1 MSELEK
7 YQQIFER
14 DPTDLQ
20 AFNNVC
26 EAAEKAKDYE
36 YLTELLKYRTQIT
49 GDQAEIVDLLFRAG
63 VVYLEKMD
71 DVPRGVEVLLQAF
84 DIDQAHA
91 GIGARLENAY
101 IEAGDFEAALAII
114 EGRLNAI
121 GSSDIAGTQLSIRS
135 DIHFQAGELLQ
146 DRVGDK
152 ERALNHYR
160 KAIELDKTNAGALGR
175 AREIYLELSKF
186 KNAAK
191 LCELEARGE
200 SDIDRKVQLYRELA
214 YILSHRMNDM
224 SQAITALKRALKA
237 DQNNDDVKLELA
249 ETIANSPW
257 DPANSKDRKWASDY
271 LTRRAR
277 QTEGEAGLQ
286 MGCLGIRAYPTNEKA
301 LAVSGAR
308 AREIGDFQTLIV
320 ECQTACETLSSIE
333 EQAPVI
339 RRIVKSFLRTGAMGD
354 ALKWAEKL
362 EPVADEKDIALI
374 RKLRESSAPE
384 SASTLDSEFSAG
396 MVSVVPRGHSESP
409 DTAFSNEPSAPV
421 PTPISEAPVLDALT
435 VPLEPP
441 DDMPLD
447 EWIGALHQEANNA
460 RRMGDDDMV
469 QQIMRAIVTHHP
481 GDQKAIT
488 FLERRFRST
497 ENWGEL
503 RDLLLQCV
511 QSDEFPP
518 AVKTVKLRQ
527 AAKLAEENLNDIDG
541 AIEIWY
547 QIKAH
552 DPKVRDARDAL
563 ERLLAHTERWEE
575 LVTLYRE
582 EIEST
587 SSRSKKVA
595 AWQRLAEIFYIRL
608 NDATLAADAY
618 QQIIELAPDDLQ
630 AVNALDELYLREQ
643 MYDQLVPFL
652 DHRADAAKDKMEKK
666 HLTLRAASLL
676 QERLGLFEDAY
687 QKARDI
693 LEFFPGDL
701 DAIELMEAVDETGE
715 NWERLIDT
723 LNLKARVT
731 REKSEKV
738 AAYKKVAIIASVRME
753 DAALALKAWNKV
765 LDVDPCDDEAMET
778 AVGIYESTDEWGEL
792 ARILKLRIVAS
803 EDNADKVRSYRKLAT
818 ILEFELGKQDEAV
831 HYWKNL
837 LEIEEDAEAL
847 GALSRWHE
855 SNKDWGALSDIL
867 PRLVP
872 LLDDPEAKSDAMY
885 RRANLFYRQMGLKE
899 KAIEELV
906 LVSSEINPAHL
917 PTLELLRDI
926 YAQDSNYDAAAT
938 VLEQQIANTS
948 DAEALRQLYIQLG
961 EWSRN
966 ELADIR
972 RAMVAYEKAASMD
985 VRDDAVLDKLDEIF
999 VETEEW
1005 DKLLKMIYGRYQ
1017 RSEDDDARFG
1027 YLVRG
1032 GQLCEEKLVDTKQ
1045 AWGWYRQI
1053 FDNMR
1058 THPDALEV
1066 IEEAGHRMSL
1076 WKELIDVYGKLTKE
1090 GTDDEKLSWWMK
1102 ISQLFEEK
1110 LDEPASALEAVLRA
1124 FGLDPDNEEMLDSVD
1139 RLAVRAQAWDRL
1151 ATVYTVLAK
1160 REDDAEGKI
1169 EKLLRH
1175 ADVLYKNAQEP
1186 GMAFDVALKAFE
1198 LDPSSEDMLQFVE
1211 EVGRASL
1218 RFNDMVTVYK
1228 VCADREADKARKIE
1242 LLMKSASMFLE
1253 NMDDGDGALK
1263 RAADALVV
1271 APFDEENVKRVWDF
1285 IRNMENGLME
1295 AEKGIYWNRL
1305 ITMYR
1310 QIADV
1315 FHRDTNRQV
1324 QLTLTISRVYAEE
1337 LHQTSQAFAVLKEA
1351 QQLAPADQNT
1361 IDQLEEMAGELDL
1374 WEDLVEHYRNILDE
1388 TFEMSTAVMY
1398 HRRRARILVE
1408 RLDQKDEAAEH
1419 YWQIIQLDSQDDRAY
1434 ESLLSYYENAG
1445 KWNDLVNLLERQ
1457 LNAASDDE
1465 KRQQLL
1471 LQIAEIWENK
1481 IGNRYEAK
1489 DWYGQVV
1496 TLWPDNEEARQAL
1509 DRLASADKVGSYDDE
1524 DDDSD
1529 IKQLVSLAPP
1539 PSDKVVPE
1547 VDASAEN
1554 PEESGEPEDEPGEE
1568 SLLDN
1573 PEGEESDEEVANE
1586 EESEEEDVEDTPTE
1600 GSEEDPDHESDE
1612 EDSDEDEEE
1621 DPDDESDEEDSDED
1635 EVELEDA
1642 PEEEPEEDSEDE
1654 ELENEP
1660 EEAAEE
1666 EPEEAAEEDSEDEE
1680 LENDAEEASEE
1691 AAEEEPEEDSED
1703 EILKD
1708 TPEEASENEPEDELE
1723 ESDDE
1728 VDEDDEPKAD
1738 ANGGEEV
1745 ASSMDLSVPP
1755 GPPRPSVAPT
1765 GVSSS
1770 APGVMPPPPPPPAKP
1785 FSGSIAAPQPGI
1797 PTPQRAV
1804 AAPPPP
1810 PPPIPKK

>member
-14 DPTDLQ
+14 DPTNLQ

-63 VVYLEKMD
+63 VVYLEKLD

-135 DIHFQAGELLQ
+135 DLHFQAGELLQ

-152 ERALNHYR
+152 ERALSHYR

-200 SDIDRKVQLYRELA
+200 SDIARKVQIYRELA

-271 LTRRAR
+271 LTRRAK

-308 AREIGDFQTLIV
+308 AREIGDFQTLII
-320 ECQTACETLSSIE
+320 ECKAACETLSSID

-339 RRIVKSFLRTGAMGD
+339 RRIVKSFLRTGAMGE
-354 ALKWAEKL
+354 ALRWAEKL

-374 RKLRESSAPE
+374 RKLRETSAPE
-384 SASTLDSEFSAG
+384 SASALDSEFSAG
-396 MVSVVPRGHSESP
+396 MLSVAPHGHSETT
-409 DTAFSNEPSAPV
+409 DTAFSTEPSAPV
-421 PTPISEAPVLDALT
+421 PTPISETPVLDALT
-435 VPLEPP
+435 VPLELPE
-441 DDMPLD
+441 DMPLD
-447 EWIGALHQEANNA
+447 EWIAALHQEADNA

-469 QQIMRAIVTHHP
+469 QQIMRVIVTHHP

-527 AAKLAEENLNDIDG
+527 AAKLAEENLNDVEG

-687 QKARDI
+687 QKAKDI
-693 LEFFPGDL
+693 LDFFPGDL
-701 DAIELMEAVDETGE
+701 DAIELMEAVDEAGE

-731 REKSEKV
+731 REKSDKV

-778 AVGIYESTDEWGEL
+778 AIGIYESTDEWGEL

-803 EDNADKVRSYRKLAT
+803 EDDGDKVRSYRKLAT

-831 HYWKNL
+831 HYWKSL

-855 SNKDWGALSDIL
+855 SNKDWSALAEIL

-926 YAQDSNYDAAAT
+926 YAQDGNYDAAAT
-938 VLEQQIANTS
+938 VLEQQIANTT
-948 DAEALRQLYIQLG
+948 DTEALRQLHIQLG

-966 ELADIR
+966 ELADIQ
-972 RAMVAYEKAASMD
+972 RAMVAFEKAASMD
-985 VRDDAVLDKLDEIF
+985 VHDDAVLDKLDEIF

-1032 GQLCEEKLVDTKQ
+1032 GQVCEEKLVDTKQ

-1058 THPDALEV
+1058 THSDALDV
-1066 IEEAGHRMSL
+1066 IEKAGHRMSL

-1151 ATVYTVLAK
+1151 ATVYAVLAK

-1175 ADVLYKNAQEP
+1175 AGVLYKDAQEA

-1198 LDPSSEDMLQFVE
+1198 LDPSSEDMLEFVE

-1228 VCADREADKARKIE
+1228 VCADRETDKARKIE
-1242 LLMKSASMFLE
+1242 LLMKSATMFLE

-1271 APFDEENVKRVWDF
+1271 APFDEENVRRVWDF
-1285 IRNMENGLME
+1285 IRNMEKGLME
-1295 AEKGIYWNRL
+1295 AEKGVYWNRL

-1310 QIADV
+1310 QLADV

-1324 QLTLTISRVYAEE
+1324 QLTLTISRLYAEE
-1337 LHQTSQAFAVLKEA
+1337 LNQTSQAFEVLKEA
-1351 QQLAPADQNT
+1351 QQLAPGDQNT

-1398 HRRRARILVE
+1398 HRRRARILAE

-1434 ESLLSYYENAG
+1434 ESLLSYYEDAG

-1457 LNAASDDE
+1457 LDAASDDE

-1496 TLWPDNEEARQAL
+1496 TLWPDNEEAKQAL
-1509 DRLASADKVGSYDDE
+1509 DRLASADKLGSYDD
-1524 DDDSD
+1524 DDDDDAD
-1529 IKQLVSLAPP
+1529 IKQLVSIAPP
-1539 PSDKVVPE
+1539 PPDKIVPE
-1547 VDASAEN
+1547 VDATAET
-1554 PEESGEPEDEPGEE
+1554 PEESEEPEDEPEEE
-1568 SLLDN
+1568 SLL
-1573 PEGEESDEEVANE
+1573 EESDK
-1586 EESEEEDVEDTPTE
+1586 EESEEALTEQPEDEESDNDFEED
-1600 GSEEDPDHESDE
+1600 SEEDSE
-1612 EDSDEDEEE
+1612 EEPEDEPEAALN
-1621 DPDDESDEEDSDED
+1621 DESEEEPA
-1635 EVELEDA
+1635 EEPV
-1642 PEEEPEEDSEDE
+1642 EEPEEDSEE
-1654 ELENEP
+1654 AELED
-1660 EEAAEE
+1660 
-1666 EPEEAAEEDSEDEE
+1666 DSEDESEAE
-1680 LENDAEEASEE
+1680 LGDESEEGPAEEPAEEPEKDSEE
-1691 AAEEEPEEDSED
+1691 AELEDDSEEESEDDSE
-1703 EILKD
+1703 K
-1708 TPEEASENEPEDELE
+1708 EPEDEPE
-1723 ESDDE
+1723 ESDDQ
-1728 VDEDDEPKAD
+1728 VDEDEELKAD
-1738 ANGGEEV
+1738 ADDGEV
-1745 ASSMDLSVPP
+1745 ARSTDMSSMPP
-1755 GPPRPSVAPT
+1755 GPPRPSVAPK
-1765 GVSSS
+1765 GFSSN
-1770 APGVMPPPPPPPAKP
+1770 APGIMPPPPPPPAKP
-1785 FSGSIAAPQPGI
+1785 FSKGSIAAPQPGI
-1797 PTPQRAV
+1797 PSPPRAV

-1810 PPPIPKK
+1810 PPIPKK